1 MSEISVP
8 AVVVATIVDQNSING
23 TFVNRR
29 RLEGETRLKHGDRVR
44 FHRHEFEFLIL
55 EMFET
60 DRTMLSQTVLEQ
72 RAAEIVE
79 PPRRG
84 EASVA

>member
-1 MSEISVP
+1 MTLIANVL
-8 AVVVATIVDQNSING
+8 VALVAA
-23 TFVNRR
+23 
-29 RLEGETRLKHGDRVR
+29 LHGY
-44 FHRHEFEFLIL
+44 FLIL

-79 PPRRG
+79 SPRRG